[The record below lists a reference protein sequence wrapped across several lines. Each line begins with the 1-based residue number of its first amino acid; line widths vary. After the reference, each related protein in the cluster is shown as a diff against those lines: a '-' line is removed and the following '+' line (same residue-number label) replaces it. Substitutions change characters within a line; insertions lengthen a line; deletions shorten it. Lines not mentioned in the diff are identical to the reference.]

1 MPRTVAVVAL
11 AALALVSGACG
22 SRKRPLPPVA
32 RSGGAGPTGAG
43 ASARPPAVD
52 PKDHELEGKASWYG
66 KPYHGRKT
74 ASGERYDM
82 NDFTAAHRTL
92 PFGTLVRVENLENR
106 LTVVVRIND
115 RGPFVDDRVIDVSY
129 AAARALEMLVGGVV
143 PVRIVILGDKERKK

>member
-1 MPRTVAVVAL
+1 MPRTVAAVVTL
-11 AALALVSGACG
+11 TVLVLVSGACG
-22 SRKRPLPPVA
+22 TRKRPLPPVA
-32 RSGGAGPTGAG
+32 RSGGAGSPGTGA
-43 ASARPPAVD
+43 AAVN
-52 PKDHELEGKASWYG
+52 PKEHELEGKASWYG

-74 ASGERYDM
+74 ASGETYDM

>member
-1 MPRTVAVVAL
+1 MPRTVAVVTL
-11 AALALVSGACG
+11 AALVLVSGACG

-32 RSGGAGPTGAG
+32 RGGGAGSPGAG
-43 ASARPPAVD
+43 PAVVN

-74 ASGERYDM
+74 ASGEKYDM

-92 PFGTLVRVENLENR
+92 PFGTRVRVENLENR

-143 PVRIVILGDKERKK
+143 PVRIVILVDKEGKK